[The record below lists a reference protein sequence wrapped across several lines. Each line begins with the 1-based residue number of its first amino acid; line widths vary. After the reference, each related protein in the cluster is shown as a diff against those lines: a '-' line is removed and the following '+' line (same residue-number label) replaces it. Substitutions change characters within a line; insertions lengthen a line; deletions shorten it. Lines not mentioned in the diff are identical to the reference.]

1 MGWSVR
7 EWERSF
13 EDILFK
19 RWAIQGVSRD
29 SSRASHAERV
39 GGWEGSWNGV
49 KESVVFSKNGKKSGS
64 LIMRVKGLVL
74 ILLSDR
80 HY

>member
-1 MGWSVR
+1 MGGSVR

-39 GGWEGSWNGV
+39 GGWEGSWTGV
-49 KESVVFSKNGKKSGS
+49 NESVVFSKYVKKSGHS
-64 LIMRVKGLVL
+64 TMGDRGLV
-74 ILLSDR
+74 
-80 HY
+80 